1 MSEASNHPSIQGGG
15 PLVSSFL
22 KNAGKPFSGVNRA
35 PNQILEGFLAANVVS
50 IKPFTT
56 GEEK

>member
-1 MSEASNHPSIQGGG
+1 MIEASNHPSIQDGG

-35 PNQILEGFLAANVVS
+35 PNQILEAFWAANVVS

-56 GEEK
+56 GGKK